1 MLQSD
6 LILKSIFKALCFA
19 ITVLLIYQ
27 LFVTYT
33 TEKPTTTTKIEKELE
48 TKDLPNVVVC
58 LDPGFSNAS
67 AIKYG
72 YQVSFYWAG
81 LTLSG
86 ESDIK
91 FVGWNGD
98 GSENKSSLEI
108 LEEMFLFPDRQDVVL
123 GAKFMTED
131 YSNGSES
138 DVTFRRLMFPF
149 GRCMFLR
156 PTYNM
161 ILREAPF

>member
-1 MLQSD
+1 MLH
-6 LILKSIFKALCFA
+6 SISTNFFKTLCFA
-19 ITVLLIYQ
+19 ITMFLLYQ

-72 YQVSFYWAG
+72 YPVTFYWAG
-81 LTLSG
+81 LMMPG
-86 ESDIK
+86 ELEFN

-98 GSENKSSLEI
+98 GTENKSSRDI
-108 LEEMFLFPDRQDVVL
+108 LEEMFLLPESLDVVPSAEFL
-123 GAKFMTED
+123 TED
-131 YSNGSES
+131 YNTGYKA
-138 DVTFRRLMFPF
+138 DVTFRHLMFPF

-156 PTYNM
+156 PSYNM
-161 ILREAPF
+161 TLREAPF